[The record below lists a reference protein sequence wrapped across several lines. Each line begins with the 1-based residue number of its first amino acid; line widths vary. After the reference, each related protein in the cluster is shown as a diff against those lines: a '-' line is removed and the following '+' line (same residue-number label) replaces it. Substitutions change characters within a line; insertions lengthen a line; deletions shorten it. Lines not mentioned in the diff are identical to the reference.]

1 MLFVASCTTDDFA
14 YNEDAHLR
22 GNKIQLIARNTPFTE
37 YEVVSRAADNSSKPV
52 YDFIIFGTDN
62 TCVYYNHCED
72 DIINICM
79 ADGLSGTY
87 QSALGAKAGLANANI
102 YPADYYW
109 LTKDIAPKN

>member
-52 YDFIIFGTDN
+52 YDFIIFGNDN
-62 TCVYYNHCED
+62 TCVSNRF
-72 DIINICM
+72 
-79 ADGLSGTY
+79 
-87 QSALGAKAGLANANI
+87 
-102 YPADYYW
+102 
-109 LTKDIAPKN
+109 